1 MLSNNAYTQEYF
13 DIMESLGGDIES
25 RRIAYDYMKNSTAIV
40 HHQVISTSFV
50 PRLYDRRTREI
61 MRTTVETTHRILCKV
76 IEHYLEDPDYRTIF
90 DYDPRLAELILVPR
104 GYDAV
109 LPFARFD
116 IFLDEETGEV
126 AFCEFNGDGSSGMN
140 ENREITNSLANAKT
154 FQEFARRHKVEPC
167 ELFDAWVEDFIS
179 IYNTYKGRVEHP
191 RFAICDYL
199 QNGVVDEFHLFAKK
213 FEEHGYPCCVCD
225 VRDLTFD
232 GEVLHDA
239 QGQPVHAIWRRC
251 VTNDVL
257 EFWDDSQALIKAVR
271 AQKVALIGSFAGHI
285 VHDKQIC
292 EALFHPKTQAF
303 LTDEEN
309 AFFARTVPKTRYL
322 DSSEIDLDE
331 VRANKD
337 AWIVKPTDAY
347 GAADVYAGCFQTQEK
362 WNEIIDRFANG
373 AAGAV
378 PRAALH
384 HAVQDAHLRAR
395 PRHREPLRRG
405 SRPRGRSVQ
414 QPGGTLLL
422 QRALP
427 RCVQPPGAPAYHL
440 ETHARH
446 HRGNHLGRRVGR
458 RSHGLGKPHRVGGVR
473 DLPCGE
479 LRCRRVCRCRRSRQR
494 DDFACR
500 HLCRD
505 HQPDDAVF
513 ARGALRHGARGKAL
527 YL

>member
-25 RRIAYDYMKNSTAIV
+25 RRAAYDYMKNSTAIV

-61 MRTTVETTHRILCKV
+61 MRTTVETTHRIPLQG
-76 IEHYLEDPDYRTIF
+76 DRTLPRR
-90 DYDPRLAELILVPR
+90 PRLPHHLRLRPALSRAHPWCR
-104 GYDAV
+104 AAMTAV

-285 VHDKQIC
+285 VHDKQIFKV
-292 EALFHPKTQAF
+292 LFDERTLEFLDGDEISFIEETVPMTAF
-303 LTDEEN
+303 LDDDYIN
-309 AFFARTVPKTRYL
+309 VPQ
-322 DSSEIDLDE
+322 I
-331 VRANKD
+331 RANKD
-337 AWIVKPTDAY
+337 EWIIKPTDHY
-347 GAADVYAGCFQTQEK
+347 GADDVYAGCYVSQEE
-362 WNEIIDRFANG
+362 WEGLIDKFANG
-373 AAGAV
+373 RAGF
-378 PRAALH
+378 PFI
-384 HAVQDAHLRAR
+384 VQRYIRPFKTETLPPDTGIDQLADDEVSDAPKLYNN
-395 PRHREPLRRG
+395 LNG
-405 SRPRGRSVQ
+405 
-414 QPGGTLLL
+414 
-422 QRALP
+422 
-427 RCVQPPGAPAYHL
+427 
-440 ETHARH
+440 
-446 HRGNHLGRRVGR
+446 
-458 RSHGLGKPHRVGGVR
+458 
-473 DLPCGE
+473 
-479 LRCRRVCRCRRSRQR
+479 
-494 DDFACR
+494 
-500 HLCRD
+500 
-505 HQPDDAVF
+505 
-513 ARGALRHGARGKAL
+513 L
-527 YL
+527 YLYDGVFQGVFSRLGPLPTISKDMQGMTAATIWVD